1 MSGNYSRLVKNRK
14 KFLAKAN
21 KALAGRYKWWLL
33 LVLPAWV
40 YAAFIAVQYAV
51 GLLAG
56 LLNSIGVPLSSL
68 NVVIFN
74 AAASFIIY
82 ILTLLV
88 VILVPLYVMKHK
100 TTLRLLGVD
109 DWPTF
114 LEILISPLAYVAYFL
129 VTSVLVAIAVALFSL
144 DMTQTQTLPFSQAM
158 LGTQWQ
164 FLLAFI
170 TMVVLAPIAEEL
182 LFRGYLYGKL
192 RKSFSIWLSVLVT
205 SLAFGLAHLW
215 AGTNKPL
222 QWSVAVDT
230 FSLSL
235 VICAAREYTGAVW
248 VPMMTHVIKNGIA
261 FYLLFINPEPISVS
275 VCTFVG
281 ISLYFIRKR
290 TRITV

>member
-1 MSGNYSRLVKNRK
+1 MSGNSSRLVKNRK

-33 LVLPAWV
+33 LALPAWV

-74 AAASFIIY
+74 AASSFIIY

-192 RKSFSIWLSVLVT
+192 RKSFSVWLSVLVT

-215 AGTNKPL
+215 AGTDKPL

-235 VICAAREYTGAVW
+235 VMCAAREYTGAVW
-248 VPMMTHVIKNGIA
+248 VPMMVHIIKNGIA
-261 FYLLFINPEPISVS
+261 FYLLFINPDV
-275 VCTFVG
+275 
-281 ISLYFIRKR
+281 IRQINALLPL
-290 TRITV
+290 T

>member
-14 KFLAKAN
+14 KFVARVN

-192 RKSFSIWLSVLVT
+192 RKSFSVWLSVLVT

-215 AGTNKPL
+215 AGTDKAERSEERRVGKECRSR
-222 QWSVAVDT
+222 WSP
-230 FSLSL
+230 
-235 VICAAREYTGAVW
+235 Y
-248 VPMMTHVIKNGIA
+248 H
-261 FYLLFINPEPISVS
+261 
-275 VCTFVG
+275 
-281 ISLYFIRKR
+281 
-290 TRITV
+290 

>member
-100 TTLRLLGVD
+100 TTLRLLRV
-109 DWPTF
+109 
-114 LEILISPLAYVAYFL
+114 
-129 VTSVLVAIAVALFSL
+129 
-144 DMTQTQTLPFSQAM
+144 
-158 LGTQWQ
+158 
-164 FLLAFI
+164 
-170 TMVVLAPIAEEL
+170 
-182 LFRGYLYGKL
+182 
-192 RKSFSIWLSVLVT
+192 
-205 SLAFGLAHLW
+205 
-215 AGTNKPL
+215 
-222 QWSVAVDT
+222 
-230 FSLSL
+230 
-235 VICAAREYTGAVW
+235 
-248 VPMMTHVIKNGIA
+248 
-261 FYLLFINPEPISVS
+261 
-275 VCTFVG
+275 
-281 ISLYFIRKR
+281 
-290 TRITV
+290 

>member
-1 MSGNYSRLVKNRK
+1 MSGNSSRLVKNRK
-14 KFLAKAN
+14 KFVARVN

-33 LVLPAWV
+33 LALPAWV

-56 LLNSIGVPLSSL
+56 FLNSIGVPLSSL
-68 NVVIFN
+68 NVVIFT
-74 AAASFIIY
+74 AALSFIVY
-82 ILTLLV
+82 ILTLMV
-88 VILVPLYVMKHK
+88 VILVPLYVMKRK

-144 DMTQTQTLPFSQAM
+144 DMKQAQALPFSQAM

-192 RKSFSIWLSVLVT
+192 RKSFSVWLSVLVT

-215 AGTNKPL
+215 AGTDKPL

-248 VPMMTHVIKNGIA
+248 VPMMTHMIKNGIA
-261 FYLLFINPEPISVS
+261 FYLLFINPDV
-275 VCTFVG
+275 
-281 ISLYFIRKR
+281 IRQ
-290 TRITV
+290 INALLPLI